1 MHEFSVMSQM
11 VDGIIEEA
19 TKAKAVKVEEVI
31 LELGEFTMLG
41 EEQLRFAYEILTKDT
56 LLKGSTLTIKP
67 VRGSVECACGFRGE
81 ASPKEDS
88 PHRSI
93 PVTECPSCGQL
104 ARIVGGRECTVKNL
118 RVVVPDV

>member
-11 VDGIIEEA
+11 VDSIVEEA
-19 TKAKAVKVEEVI
+19 KKANAVRVEEVI

-41 EEQLRFAYEILTKDT
+41 EEQLRFAYDILTKDT
-56 LLKGSTLTIKP
+56 LLEGSALTIRTVK
-67 VRGSVECACGFRGE
+67 GTVECGCGFEGE

-93 PVTECPSCGQL
+93 PVTECPRCGQL